1 MNCSSAPKERRWR
14 PPTLPFNGGSLK
26 SSRNPP
32 IIEAGTGKV
41 GRIPEYLDEEEAV
54 KRYCI
59 KSRPNRAEYLDVLN
73 ETDDG
78 YKIRLT
84 RLSDGDEKIREDFID
99 RHLFDM
105 CLKTG
110 YLYELANAEIAA
122 AAIA

>member
-1 MNCSSAPKERRWR
+1 M
-14 PPTLPFNGGSLK
+14 FG
-26 SSRNPP
+26 
-32 IIEAGTGKV
+32 
-41 GRIPEYLDEEEAV
+41 IPVEEKAM

-59 KSRPNRAEYLDVLN
+59 KSRSNRAEYLDILN

-99 RHLFDM
+99 RHLFDI
-105 CLKTG
+105 CVKTG
-110 YLYELANAEIAA
+110 YLYEPANTKLA